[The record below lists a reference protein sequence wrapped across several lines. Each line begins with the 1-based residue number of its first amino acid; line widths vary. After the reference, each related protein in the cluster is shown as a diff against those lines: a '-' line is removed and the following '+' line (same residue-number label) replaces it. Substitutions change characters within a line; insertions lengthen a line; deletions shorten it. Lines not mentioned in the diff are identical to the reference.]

1 MNPENRDDFLWL
13 ISDDAVPILEQA
25 QTAFQERVNAVRIAK
40 RLRKSLTAIRSA
52 LVMEQAQL
60 RIRARRKFKYAN
72 KMFFTR
78 RGLEQASGRRLA
90 AYKARRFRKLS
101 NVGDVCCG
109 IGGDLIALAKRRTG
123 RSDTASAD
131 LRTVG
136 VELDELTC
144 WFAQR
149 NIQVNSLD
157 LDTVNVR
164 HADFSD
170 FDLAGFEGLHFD
182 PDRRIKERTVHGNR
196 FSPNLQAVFSRVSP
210 QCSIAVKVAPATPCA
225 DYFPEQ
231 IQREW
236 IGDHRECKQQVL
248 WHGPA
253 TVHPGHRTATYVGK
267 GGVISQISVAESDLD
282 QTVEFFD
289 SIRQYVFEPHPTVLA
304 AKLTDSIARRKGLG
318 RFASN
323 IAYLTGDQPIDDP
336 LLVQFEVLDVLPLNL
351 RKTLRILQILEVGK
365 VEIKKR
371 GIDDVSAVQ
380 FGRIRLEGPNQAT
393 LILTRIGQNRIVIIA
408 RRKDNPLSI
417 PDT

>member
-164 HADFSD
+164 HTDFSD

-267 GGVISQISVAESDLD
+267 GGVISQISVAESELD